1 LNKQEFTYLLSSPA
15 NITGYQTSAIGS
27 IIEEFPYFQSA
38 RALYLKG
45 LKNEES
51 YKYNQELKTTATYTA
66 DRSIL
71 FDFITSE
78 VFIQNEISQQIKQ
91 NDEYLKKI
99 EVYVQDI
106 SVNKKVTIDDT
117 LKQQIIDTT
126 GVLDPT
132 LFEPKEE
139 RVKIIKPF
147 ILDTSESIESV
158 ANGSKP
164 AEILASDIL
173 KLGKPLEF
181 DKSESHSFSEWLKL
195 TRFKPINR
203 EQAIINDE
211 TIENEIIIPEIIE
224 ETNIEDAAEKAKK
237 FELIDRFISK
247 NPKIDPRTPANPK
260 LNLAKLQNIQQE
272 ELMTE
277 TLARIYVEQ
286 KNYSK
291 AIQSY
296 KILSLK
302 YPEKS
307 SLFAIQIK
315 AVEELQEQNNK

>member
-1 LNKQEFTYLLSSPA
+1 MNKQEFTYLLSNPG
-15 NITGYQTSAIGS
+15 NITGHQTGAVNA
-27 IIEEFPYFQSA
+27 IIEAYPYFQSA

-45 LKNEES
+45 LKNQES
-51 YKYNQELKTTATYTA
+51 FKYNQELKKTAAYTA

-78 VFIQNEISQQIKQ
+78 AFIQNEISQIIKQ
-91 NDEYLKKI
+91 NDEYVKTLDVSM
-99 EVYVQDI
+99 EDI
-106 SVNKKVTIDDT
+106 SVNKRVTIDDR

-126 GVLDPT
+126 GVLDPA

-139 RVKIIKPF
+139 RINKEIPF
-147 ILDTSESIESV
+147 TLDTSDIIEEATIDKIEPQST
-158 ANGSKP
+158 S
-164 AEILASDIL
+164 ASDIL

-181 DKSESHSFSEWLKL
+181 DKHESHSFTEWLKL
-195 TRFKPINR
+195 TRFHPIKRDNDITEKPQEENNEPDILN
-203 EQAIINDE
+203 E
-211 TIENEIIIPEIIE
+211 TVVDDNF
-224 ETNIEDAAEKAKK
+224 EKTKK
-237 FELIDRFISK
+237 FQLIDKFISQ

-260 LNLAKLQNIQQE
+260 LNLAKLQNIQPE

-315 AVEELQEQNNK
+315 ALEELQEQNNK

>member
-1 LNKQEFTYLLSSPA
+1 LNKQEFTYLLSTPA
-15 NITGYQTSAIGS
+15 NITSYQTNAISS
-27 IIEEFPYFQSA
+27 IIEELPYFQSA

-51 YKYNQELKTTATYTA
+51 YKYNQELKITATYTA

-78 VFIQNEISQQIKQ
+78 AFIQNEISQQIKQ

-99 EVYVQDI
+99 EVSVQDI

-126 GVLDPT
+126 GVLDPA
-132 LFEPKEE
+132 LFEPKEK
-139 RVKIIKPF
+139 RAKKTTTF
-147 ILDTSESIESV
+147 TLDTSETIENTIEDAIHEDIS
-158 ANGSKP
+158 AN
-164 AEILASDIL
+164 DIL

-195 TRFKPINR
+195 TRLKPIQRDSLTVKNVII
-203 EQAIINDE
+203 ETDIINDK
-211 TIENEIIIPEIIE
+211 TQE
-224 ETNIEDAAEKAKK
+224 EGSEKAKK
-237 FELIDRFISK
+237 FELIDLFISK
-247 NPKIDPRTPANPK
+247 NPKIDPRTPATLI

-291 AIQSY
+291 AIHSY

-302 YPEKS
+302 YPQKS
-307 SLFAIQIK
+307 SFFAIQTK

>member
-1 LNKQEFTYLLSSPA
+1 MNQKDFTYILQNPQA
-15 NITGYQTSAIGS
+15 ITAKQTTNVKS

-38 RALYLKG
+38 RAIYLKG
-45 LKNEES
+45 LKDQNS
-51 YKYNQELKTTATYTA
+51 FRYNQELKTTAAYTS

-78 VFIQNEISQQIKQ
+78 NFIQNEISKFIKQ
-91 NDEYLKKI
+91 NDTHIKNL
-99 EVYVQDI
+99 EVFVEDI
-106 SVNKKVTIDDT
+106 SVNKSVVIDDA
-117 LKQQIIDTT
+117 LKQHIADISD
-126 GVLDPT
+126 VLDPT
-132 LFEPKEE
+132 LFEPKE
-139 RVKIIKPF
+139 KLIKKTALF
-147 ILDTSESIESV
+147 NLDTSETIEPKEEEEE
-158 ANGSKP
+158 ATAP
-164 AEILASDIL
+164 EISASTIL

-181 DKSESHSFSEWLKL
+181 DRNEKHSFNEWLKL
-195 TRFKPINR
+195 TRFKPITRNT
-203 EQAIINDE
+203 ESISSEE
-211 TIENEIIIPEIIE
+211 TQPEI
-224 ETNIEDAAEKAKK
+224 DSEKAKK

-247 NPKIDPRTPANPK
+247 NPKINPKNPSNPK
-260 LNLAKLQNIQQE
+260 LNLAKVQNIKPE

-307 SLFAIQIK
+307 SFFADQIK
-315 AVEELQEQNNK
+315 AVEELQENNKE

>member
-1 LNKQEFTYLLSSPA
+1 MNKQEFTYLLSNPA
-15 NITGYQTSAIGS
+15 AITGYQTSAIHS
-27 IIEEFPYFQSA
+27 IIKAYPYFQSA

-45 LKNEES
+45 LKNQES
-51 YKYNQELKTTATYTA
+51 FKYNQELKTAAAYTA

-78 VFIQNEISQQIKQ
+78 AFIQNEISQIIKQ
-91 NDEYLKKI
+91 NDEYLKTIDVSI
-99 EVYVQDI
+99 EDI
-106 SVNKKVTIDDT
+106 SVNKRVTIDDR
-117 LKQQIIDTT
+117 LKQQIMDTT

-139 RVKIIKPF
+139 RIKTVVPF
-147 ILDTSESIESV
+147 SLDSTHVIEETRADNTQQQEMS
-158 ANGSKP
+158 
-164 AEILASDIL
+164 ASDIL

-181 DKSESHSFSEWLKL
+181 DKRESHSFTEWLKL
-195 TRFKPINR
+195 TRFRPIKRDSDTVEIPQPENK
-203 EQAIINDE
+203 EPEIS
-211 TIENEIIIPEIIE
+211 NEIMV
-224 ETNIEDAAEKAKK
+224 EDNFEKTMK
-237 FELIDRFISK
+237 FKLIDKFISQ
-247 NPKIDPRTPANPK
+247 NPKIDPRTPANLK
-260 LNLAKLQNIQQE
+260 LNLAKLQNIQPE

-307 SLFAIQIK
+307 SFFAIQIK

>member
-1 LNKQEFTYLLSSPA
+1 MNQKEFTYLLSNPT
-15 NITGYQTSAIGS
+15 NITVEQTNGINA

-45 LKNEES
+45 LKNQES
-51 YKYNQELKTTATYTA
+51 FKYNQELKVTAAHTT

-78 VFIQNEISQQIKQ
+78 AFIQNEISQIIKQ
-91 NDEYLKKI
+91 NSAYLKDIDVDI
-99 EVYVQDI
+99 EDI
-106 SVNKKVTIDDT
+106 SVNKRTLIDDN
-117 LKQQIIDTT
+117 LGKQIKDTT

-132 LFEPKEE
+132 LFEPKEPRPSFKLDPSQPIE
-139 RVKIIKPF
+139 NIDEEHEKKRPIIPG
-147 ILDTSESIESV
+147 IES
-158 ANGSKP
+158 
-164 AEILASDIL
+164 L

-181 DKSESHSFSEWLKL
+181 DKSEKHSFKEWLKI
-195 TRFKPINR
+195 TSFKPIERHTEVEEPEVLVQSVN
-203 EQAIINDE
+203 QE
-211 TIENEIIIPEIIE
+211 TF
-224 ETNIEDAAEKAKK
+224 TEDLDTERAKK
-237 FELIDRFISK
+237 FELIEKFIIN
-247 NPKIDPRTPANPK
+247 NPKIDPKSPTNPK
-260 LNLAKLQNIQQE
+260 INLAKLQNIQPE

-307 SLFAIQIK
+307 GFFADQIK
-315 AVEELQEQNNK
+315 AIKKLQEE

>member
-1 LNKQEFTYLLSSPA
+1 MNQKEFTYLLTNPT
-15 NITGYQTSAIGS
+15 NITVEQTNAINS

-45 LKNEES
+45 LKNQES
-51 YKYNQELKTTATYTA
+51 FKYNQELKITAAYTT

-78 VFIQNEISQQIKQ
+78 AFIQNEISHAIKQ
-91 NDEYLKKI
+91 NLAYLRNI
-99 EVYVQDI
+99 DVTVEDI
-106 SVNKKVTIDDT
+106 SVNKRTLIDDN
-117 LKQQIIDTT
+117 LGKQIKDTS

-132 LFEPKEE
+132 LFEPKEPRPNKDTNFKLDPSQPIE
-139 RVKIIKPF
+139 DIDEEQEKKRPIIPA
-147 ILDTSESIESV
+147 IET
-158 ANGSKP
+158 
-164 AEILASDIL
+164 L

-181 DKSESHSFSEWLKL
+181 DKTETHSFKEWLKI
-195 TRFKPINR
+195 TSFKPIERSTN
-203 EQAIINDE
+203 NDAVKE
-211 TIENEIIIPEIIE
+211 FVQPLE
-224 ETNIEDAAEKAKK
+224 ESSLSEDLDSERAKK
-237 FELIDRFISK
+237 FELIDKFISN
-247 NPKIDPRTPANPK
+247 NPKIDPKTPVNSK
-260 LNLAKLQNIQQE
+260 INLAKMQNIQPE

-286 KNYSK
+286 KNYAK

-307 SLFAIQIK
+307 IFFANQIK
-315 AVEELQEQNNK
+315 AVEELQEYNNKE